1 MEKSERLERYFKRN
15 IQWGE
20 ELSFLRKLLNQ
31 SELKEGFKWNFPV
44 YTLNNKNV
52 IGLGA
57 FKAYAGLW
65 FFQGSFLKDKKKVLV
80 NAQEGKT
87 KGMRQWRFTSINEM
101 DSEFITS
108 YIEEAVQ
115 NQKDGK
121 EIRIEKQ
128 SDTVPGVFAK
138 RLANNAELKSKFN
151 ALTPGKKREFIEY
164 INEAKREATK
174 LNRLEK
180 IIPMIMDGIGLHDKY
195 K

>member
-31 SELKEGFKWNFPV
+31 SELKEDFKWNFPV

-121 EIRIEKQ
+121 EIRIEKK
-128 SDTVPGVFAK
+128 SDVVPKLLEQKLADDK
-138 RLANNAELKSKFN
+138 RFQSKFDD
-151 ALTPGKKREFIEY
+151 LTPGKKREFIEY

-174 LNRLEK
+174 LSRLEK
-180 IIPMIMDGIGLHDKY
+180 IIPMIMDGVGLHDKY